1 MTGESERL
9 FIVCLTI
16 IISRKEFKAYEPNSV
31 IAEAFGWEPKVGCAR
46 WKRL

>member
-16 IISRKEFKAYEPNSV
+16 IISRKEFKAYETSSV
-31 IAEAFGWEPKVGCAR
+31 IFEAFGWELKVGCAR